1 MITNDA
7 LDSFQNVFREK
18 YQTSDLTN
26 TIIVFLEKGKTR
38 LIVGHI
44 SYSRGFQVAFVERIC
59 ISMYPLFPQILCRF
73 ASLGFFDTE
82 ILNSCIYSKEPF
94 LLYISR

>member
-1 MITNDA
+1 M
-7 LDSFQNVFREK
+7 
-18 YQTSDLTN
+18 
-26 TIIVFLEKGKTR
+26 FLEKGETH

-73 ASLGFFDTE
+73 DNLGFLTQRYLIRVSIQKNLFFCAHRDD
-82 ILNSCIYSKEPF
+82 LVKESGIEYGKAF
-94 LLYISR
+94 VLQ